1 MSGGFLERKRV
12 AAMQAALVSHEVAGY
27 NGLLSVRGSTF
38 KCRNG
43 KESVQPDRKLT
54 VKFIPER
61 LRVPNPRE
69 ERNSD
74 SVDPA
79 RVLLILLRLGERYY
93 DVPPASDRI
102 ASCVWAELTD
112 SEEHPS
118 VLS

>member
-1 MSGGFLERKRV
+1 MEAFLSGNGV
-12 AAMQAALVSHEVAGY
+12 AAAPAALVSHAVAGY
-27 NGLLSVRGSTF
+27 NGLLSSAAARSSVAT
-38 KCRNG
+38 G
-43 KESVQPDRKLT
+43 KESVPPDRKLT

-69 ERNSD
+69 EQNSE
-74 SVDPA
+74 SVDPG

-93 DVPPASDRI
+93 DVAPASDRI

>member
-1 MSGGFLERKRV
+1 MSILT
-12 AAMQAALVSHEVAGY
+12 
-27 NGLLSVRGSTF
+27 RGSAF
-38 KCRNG
+38 KCRSG
-43 KESVQPDRKLT
+43 KESPQPNRKLT

-61 LRVPNPRE
+61 LRVPNFRE
-69 ERNSD
+69 ERNTE
-74 SVDPA
+74 SVDPR

-112 SEEHPS
+112 PEEHPS